1 MNCLTVWQQP
11 KEDNLF
17 QENYKKILIN
27 MKNYA
32 NMAQNSWQGIPVSGV
47 EHDINFILPKY

>member
-27 MKNYA
+27 MKNYV